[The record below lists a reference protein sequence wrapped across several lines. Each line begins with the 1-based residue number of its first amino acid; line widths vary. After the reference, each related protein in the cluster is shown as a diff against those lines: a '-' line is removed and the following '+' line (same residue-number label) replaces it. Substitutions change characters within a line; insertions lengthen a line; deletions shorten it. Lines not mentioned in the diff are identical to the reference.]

1 MRIDVLGAVRALR
14 EDGSAVDLGG
24 PRHRE
29 VLARLVAAEGRM
41 VTTDTL
47 VDDLWTDPPARA
59 VGALRTFVAALRRA
73 LEPDRPPR
81 SPPRVIVTE
90 GPGYVLRL
98 PREDVDVHRFQD
110 TLARARRNPDTVA
123 ELGAALASW
132 RGVAYADVLGSP
144 WAQPSGSG
152 WRS

>member
-1 MRIDVLGAVRALR
+1 MRIDVLGVVRALR
-14 EDGSAVDLGG
+14 DDGSSVDLGG

-29 VLARLVAAEGRM
+29 VLARLVAAEARM

-81 SPPRVIVTE
+81 NPPRVIVTE
-90 GPGYVLRL
+90 GPGYALRL
-98 PREDVDVHRFQD
+98 PRDDVDVHRFQD
-110 TLARARRNPDTVA
+110 TLARARRNPDAVTD
-123 ELGAALASW
+123 LSAALATW
-132 RGVAYADVLGSP
+132 RGPAYADVTGSA
-144 WAQPSGSG
+144 WAQQIG
-152 WRS
+152 RAHV

>member
-1 MRIDVLGAVRALR
+1 MRIDVLGAVRALGD
-14 EDGSAVDLGG
+14 DGTPVDLGG

-47 VDDLWTDPPARA
+47 VGDMWLEPPARA

-81 SPPRVIVTE
+81 TPPRVIVTE
-90 GPGYVLRL
+90 GPGYALRL
-98 PREDVDVHRFQD
+98 PRENVDVHRFED
-110 TLARARRNPDTVA
+110 ALARTRRAPPRSPTSTRRSRP
-123 ELGAALASW
+123 GAGPPTPTCPTR
-132 RGVAYADVLGSP
+132 RGRSV
-144 WAQPSGSG
+144 SGTG